1 MEILGEK
8 MKKYPINVDAFEGG
22 ILISTIWESRNRE
35 LLKAVFDQL
44 LGIQKE
50 IRKEDGVQ
58 IEDHGDSITMTDK
71 DGTTITRLK
80 YDWEK

>member
-1 MEILGEK
+1 